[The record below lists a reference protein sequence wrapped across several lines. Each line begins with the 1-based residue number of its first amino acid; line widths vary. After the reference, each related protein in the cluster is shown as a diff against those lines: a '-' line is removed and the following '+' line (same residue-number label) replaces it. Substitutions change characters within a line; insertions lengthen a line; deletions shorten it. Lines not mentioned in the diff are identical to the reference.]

1 MRRGISMNWTLV
13 FRGWSFFFDDHMIK
27 GFGSFK
33 LPTHWYAAVNNHRS
47 RSEPKYHFARLA
59 TVISVWPWWH
69 PYNIGCLNSHCD
81 SYAPRVINY
90 PSFNVVDILVAVSP
104 ALVPTP
110 LNWERLH
117 VHMKMGLPK
126 VYFGTLCGP
135 FHEFLFPVMTFYGT
149 LSTLLVL

>member
-1 MRRGISMNWTLV
+1 MRWGISINWTLV
-13 FRGWSFFFDDHMIK
+13 FRGWSFLSDDHMIK

-33 LPTHWYAAVNNHRS
+33 LPTCGLAAVNNHRS
-47 RSEPKYHFARLA
+47 RSNQITILLG
-59 TVISVWPWWH
+59 WPLSFLFDH
-69 PYNIGCLNSHCD
+69 DGTHGTFGCLNSHCD
-81 SYAPRVINY
+81 SCAPRVINY

-126 VYFGTLCGP
+126 VYFGTLCGL
-135 FHEFLFPVMTFYGT
+135 FHFL
-149 LSTLLVL
+149 S